1 MAGNLEQFFGSDGFT
16 QANVTTIKNVDSPE
30 IQLRNAMAQ
39 NGIEPPDT
47 FYFDGRVHR
56 FHGGGKNKHDKT
68 CWYVLFRDPIP
79 AGSFGDWRL
88 GSSIIFRADT
98 GRELTS
104 AEQIALT
111 NRQHEAKKLRDEELE
126 RERKS
131 ASETAE
137 LIWNRTSQIAD
148 ASHPYLE
155 RKRINHHGARVT
167 GDGRLI
173 VPLMDESG
181 KITSLQY
188 ISSDGEKRY
197 HPSGETKGKFWVIGE
212 PSDTIYIAEGFATSA
227 SIYEATECM
236 TIIAYSA
243 SNLVPVTEIIR
254 KQFPLSKV
262 IIVADNDAS
271 GVGLKY
277 ADQAS
282 AKYGARVITPPD
294 LGDANDYVN
303 NGGDLKGLL
312 IPNSNGLTLLDA
324 DNMAENAKAP
334 DYIINN
340 ILENDSHGLIV
351 AQSQCFKT
359 FMALH
364 ICHCICTGNSFFGNA
379 IFKPGKVIYVCGEG
393 KGALARRLRGLK
405 LKYGGFNNNLLILEQ
420 RIGID
425 DNIDM
430 SALNKLIEEHK
441 PVLVVF
447 DTFASLVTNTDE
459 NSNKEVG
466 MAINLIR
473 STCSDAGASSMAIH
487 HTGKV
492 GTSARGAYSFAGNS
506 DFLFNMTRED
516 GSMNVIFSC
525 FKMKDGDNFAD
536 IHVTAEPI
544 DIGLERQD
552 GSGSTTLILK
562 LNDSPTIEN
571 KKDSKLTGFIKL
583 FKRAWIENKG
593 ETFEG
598 LPYITRSALFNFLVK
613 NEGYKERTAENK
625 LDAGREGDFIN
636 VLLNSEVISKTPYGW
651 KVNEGEISSAF
662 LIEFKG

>member
-1 MAGNLEQFFGSDGFT
+1 MAGNLEQFFGSEGFT
-16 QANVTTIKNVDSPE
+16 QSNITSIKNVDSPD
-30 IQLRNAMAQ
+30 IQLRNAMLQ
-39 NGIEPPDT
+39 NGVEPPDT

-56 FHGGGKNKHDKT
+56 FASGKNKHDKT

-98 GRELTS
+98 GRELTQ

-111 NRQHEAKKLRDEELE
+111 NRQHEAKKLRDEEID

-137 LIWNRTSQIAD
+137 LIWNRTSQIAE
-148 ASHPYLE
+148 STHPYLE
-155 RKRINHHGARVT
+155 RKKIDHHGARVT

-173 VPLMDESG
+173 VPLMDETG

-188 ISSDGEKRY
+188 IAADGEKRY

-212 PSDTIYIAEGFATSA
+212 PTDIIYIAEGFATSS
-227 SIYEATECM
+227 SIYEATSCM
-236 TIIAYSA
+236 TIVAYSA

-254 KQFPLSKV
+254 NQFPSSKV
-262 IIVADNDAS
+262 VIVADNDAS

-282 AKYGARVITPPD
+282 AKFGARVIMPPD

-324 DNMAENAKAP
+324 DEMAEYAKAP
-334 DYIINN
+334 NYIINN
-340 ILENDSHGLIV
+340 VLEDDSHGFIV

-364 ICHCICTGNSFFGNA
+364 FCHCICTGTSFFGNDVYKA
-379 IFKPGKVIYVCGEG
+379 GKVIYVCGEG

-405 LKYGGFNNNLLILEQ
+405 LKYGSFNNNLFILEQ

-430 SALNKLIEEHK
+430 SHLNKLIEEHK

-447 DTFASLVTNTDE
+447 DTFASLVTTTDE

-492 GTSARGAYSFAGNS
+492 GTSARGAYSFLGNG
-506 DFLFNMTRED
+506 DFLFNMTREE
-516 GSMNVIFSC
+516 GSMNVVLSC
-525 FKMKDGDNFAD
+525 FKMKDGDNFDD
-536 IHVTAEPI
+536 IHVTADPI

-552 GSGSTTLILK
+552 GTQSTTLVLT
-562 LNDSPTIEN
+562 LNENPTTEN
-571 KKDSKLTGFIKL
+571 KKDSKLIGFIKL

-593 ETFEG
+593 ETLDG
-598 LPYITRSALFNFLVK
+598 LPYITRSAMFNFLVK

-636 VLLNSEVISKTPYGW
+636 ILLNSEVITKTPHGW
-651 KVNEGEISSAF
+651 KVNEGATASSF